1 MTKAGEE
8 IIQGIREAI
17 EIARGEAD
25 PRTYRVHLP
34 ADIDSRRIRK
44 RLKMTQAGFAKT
56 YGLDVRTVQDWE
68 QGRRVPTGPARAL
81 LTVIAR
87 EPEAA
92 RRALA
97 AEARLRRPRIP

>member
-1 MTKAGEE
+1 MTKVGQEL
-8 IIQGIREAI
+8 IQAAKEARA
-17 EIARGEAD
+17 IARGEAD
-25 PRTYRVHLP
+25 PKTYRVHLP
-34 ADIDSRRIRK
+34 ADIDSRRIRT
-44 RLKMTQAGFAKT
+44 RLKMTQAAFAKT

-97 AEARLRRPRIP
+97 AE